1 MDGRKLNDNQKS
13 LVTISAPY
21 KGKVQIWKGNIERVD
36 GVIDPVTRMI
46 KLIANFKNDFLE
58 ENQTT
63 LPVGLFVEAKINGK
77 FLEDVFVLPN
87 ISFTANDEL
96 LIVDRNNKIEI
107 RKINIIKKLKND
119 MIVKDGISIGERI
132 IVSKISIATNGT
144 PVNPKYR

>member
-1 MDGRKLNDNQKS
+1 MCIRDS
-13 LVTISAPY
+13 Y

>member
-1 MDGRKLNDNQKS
+1 MGS
-13 LVTISAPY
+13 
-21 KGKVQIWKGNIERVD
+21 
-36 GVIDPVTRMI
+36 
-46 KLIANFKNDFLE
+46 NFFLE

-87 ISFTANDEL
+87 ISFTANNEL
-96 LIVDRNNKIEI
+96 LIVDKNNKIEI
-107 RKINIIKKLKND
+107 KKINIIKKLKND

>member
-1 MDGRKLNDNQKS
+1 
-13 LVTISAPY
+13 
-21 KGKVQIWKGNIERVD
+21 
-36 GVIDPVTRMI
+36 MI

-77 FLEDVFVLPN
+77 FLEDIFVIPN

-96 LIVDRNNKIEI
+96 LIVDKNNKIEI

-132 IVSKISIATNGT
+132 IVSKVSIATNGT
-144 PVNPKYR
+144 PVNPKYK